1 MKAAA
6 ITVNAY
12 WKPRHTAS
20 LKFRILTLITCV
32 LFIVVLSI
40 TTDGDTSYQE
50 EEPRPNELNL
60 HTLKEFRFLLKPQL
74 YGREFCPSATVIY
87 IIRSHP
93 NRHEER
99 KRVRSTW
106 GREMRNLLIFVLGN
120 EYRGQIRDDI
130 RDESQQNRDIL
141 LVDIVDCYRNMT
153 LKSAAILQWISAF
166 CNSSRF
172 FLQGDPDSII
182 FHQNTL
188 DFLEKQD
195 EAKAQIFGS
204 CCFRAKVFRERGSK
218 WAISRD
224 VYAPSTYPTYVSG
237 GAWIFS
243 STAHTRLM
251 LEMNGWLSPYMH
263 VDDAL
268 ISGILAE
275 RANVTRVCLNTIIFA
290 HDFKAMKNC
299 SGKRYL
305 AFLHN
310 SLSYWQLVLRKAVT
324 FVIPCF
330 LVP

>member
-12 WKPRHTAS
+12 WKPRHT
-20 LKFRILTLITCV
+20 
-32 LFIVVLSI
+32 
-40 TTDGDTSYQE
+40 
-50 EEPRPNELNL
+50 
-60 HTLKEFRFLLKPQL
+60 
-74 YGREFCPSATVIY
+74 
-87 IIRSHP
+87 
-93 NRHEER
+93 
-99 KRVRSTW
+99 
-106 GREMRNLLIFVLGN
+106 IFVLGN

-218 WAISRD
+218 WL
-224 VYAPSTYPTYVSG
+224 VLCCWFVG
-237 GAWIFS
+237 VLLFGV
-243 STAHTRLM
+243 L
-251 LEMNGWLSPYMH
+251 
-263 VDDAL
+263 
-268 ISGILAE
+268 ILANCKE
-275 RANVTRVCLNTIIFA
+275 QVMRPRV
-290 HDFKAMKNC
+290 
-299 SGKRYL
+299 
-305 AFLHN
+305 
-310 SLSYWQLVLRKAVT
+310 
-324 FVIPCF
+324 
-330 LVP
+330 